1 MIATVPSMV
10 HQIVRIAEFLTTAA
24 TIAGIAYYAT
34 CICSAARFV
43 NDAVF
48 AGKNARATKD
58 LPPVSILKPLKG
70 TDPEMYENFRSH
82 CLQDYSDYEIIFGI
96 SDPDDPAAN
105 LVKKLQA
112 EFPQHKIRL
121 VHCDQKLG
129 SNTKVS
135 NLVQMMPYARH
146 EYIIVNDSDIR
157 VPPDYLRG
165 VSAPLANPNI
175 GLVTCPYRG
184 VANSTLGAQWEALG
198 ISTDFLPGVL
208 VARQIEGMKFGLG
221 STLAFRRSDLQEIGG
236 FEAFLDYLADDYYIG
251 NRLALLGKQV
261 ELSPLVVES
270 FLPQY
275 RMRSFFHHQLRW
287 ARTVKDVR
295 RWGYLG
301 MGITFVLPWALL
313 SLVLANAAPWALI
326 LLAMA
331 LIARLAAA
339 VYVSRKVLHDPQT
352 KRLAWLPLRDIV
364 ALFVWLASFMG
375 RTVNWRGDFFTLKD
389 GKLARISS

>member
-1 MIATVPSMV
+1 VTVSGIMIYQVL
-10 HQIVRIAEFLTTAA
+10 RIAELVAAAA
-24 TIAGIAYYAT
+24 TIAGIAYYVF
-34 CICSAARFV
+34 CIWSAGRFLR
-43 NDAVF
+43 DAAQTF
-48 AGKNARATKD
+48 AGKEPVA
-58 LPPVSILKPLKG
+58 VSILKPLKG

-121 VHCDQKLG
+121 VHCDRELG

-135 NLVQMMPYARH
+135 NLVQMLPYARH

-165 VSAPLANPNI
+165 VLAPLANPNI

-184 VANSTLGAQWEALG
+184 VANSTLGSQLEALG

-208 VARQIEGMKFGLG
+208 VARHIEGVRFGLG
-221 STLAFRRSDLQEIGG
+221 STLAFRRSDLKKIGG
-236 FEAFLDYLADDYYIG
+236 FEAFVDYLADDYHIG
-251 NRLALLGKQV
+251 NRLAALGKDI
-261 ELSPLVVES
+261 ELSSVVVES
-270 FLPQY
+270 FLPRY
-275 RMRSFFHHQLRW
+275 TTSSFFDHQLRW

-313 SLVLANAAPWALI
+313 TLI
-326 LLAMA
+326 LSGGASWAWLLLAVAVIMRV
-331 LIARLAAA
+331 IAA
-339 VYVSRKVLHDPQT
+339 VYVSREVLHDPQT
-352 KRLAWLPLRDIV
+352 KLLAWLPLRDIV
-364 ALFVWLASFMG
+364 AAFVWAASFMG
-375 RTVNWRGDFFTLKD
+375 RTVSWRGDFFTLKD
-389 GKLARISS
+389 GKLARIGP

>member
-34 CICSAARFV
+34 CIWSAARFV

-70 TDPEMYENFRSH
+70 TDPEMYENFCSH

-121 VHCDQKLG
+121 VHCDRELG

-135 NLVQMMPYARH
+135 NLAQMLPYARH

-165 VSAPLANPNI
+165 VLAPLANPNI

-184 VANSTLGAQWEALG
+184 VANSTLGSQLEALG

-261 ELSPLVVES
+261 QLSPLVVES

-275 RMRSFFHHQLRW
+275 GIRSFFHHQLRW

-313 SLVLANAAPWALI
+313 TLI
-326 LLAMA
+326 LFGGANWAWLLLAVAVIMRV
-331 LIARLAAA
+331 IAA
-339 VYVSRKVLHDPQT
+339 VYVSREVLHDPQT
-352 KRLAWLPLRDIV
+352 KLLAWLPLRDIV
-364 ALFVWLASFMG
+364 AAFVWAASFMG
-375 RTVNWRGDFFTLKD
+375 RRVSWRGDFFTLKD
-389 GKLARISS
+389 GKLARIGP

>member
-1 MIATVPSMV
+1 MMIGIMI
-10 HQIVRIAEFLTTAA
+10 HQLLRIAELLAAAA
-24 TIAGIAYYAT
+24 TIAGIAYCLL
-34 CICSAARFV
+34 CIWSAARFLREAEKTV
-43 NDAVF
+43 S
-48 AGKNARATKD
+48 GGES
-58 LPPVSILKPLKG
+58 PGVSILKPLKG

-96 SDPDDPAAN
+96 SDPNDPATN
-105 LVKKLQA
+105 LVKKLQT
-112 EFPQHKIRL
+112 EFPQREIRL
-121 VHCDQKLG
+121 VHCDQNLG

-135 NLVQMMPYARH
+135 NLAQMLRHARY
-146 EYIIVNDSDIR
+146 EYLIVNDSDIR
-157 VPPDYLRG
+157 VPRDYLRR
-165 VSAPLANPNI
+165 VLAPLQDPNI

-184 VANSTLGAQWEALG
+184 AANATLGSQLEALG

-208 VARQIEGMKFGLG
+208 VAREIEGIKFGLG
-221 STLAFRRSDLQEIGG
+221 STLAFRRSELQKIGG
-236 FEAFLDYLADDYYIG
+236 FESFLDYLADDYYIG
-251 NRLALLGKQV
+251 NRVASLGKQV
-261 ELSPLVVES
+261 ELSNVAVES
-270 FLPQY
+270 FLPLY
-275 RMRSFFHHQLRW
+275 TMRGFFDHQLRW

-313 SLVLANAAPWALI
+313 TLI
-326 LLAMA
+326 LAKAALWVLTLFAVA

-339 VYVSRKVLHDPQT
+339 VYVSRKVLHDRQIAL
-352 KRLAWLPLRDIV
+352 LAWLPLRDIV

>member
-1 MIATVPSMV
+1 MI
-10 HQIVRIAEFLTTAA
+10 HQVLRIVELFAAAA
-24 TIAGIAYYAT
+24 TICGIAYCLV
-34 CICSAARFV
+34 CIWSACRFLRQAA
-43 NDAVF
+43 NTLGD
-48 AGKNARATKD
+48 KES
-58 LPPVSILKPLKG
+58 PSVSILKPLKG
-70 TDPEMYENFRSH
+70 TEPEMYENFRSH

-96 SDPDDPAAN
+96 SDPDDPATN

-112 EFPQHKIRL
+112 EFPRHQIRL

-135 NLVQMMPYARH
+135 NLVQMLHHARY
-146 EYIIVNDSDIR
+146 EYLIVNDSDIR
-157 VPPDYLRG
+157 VPRDYLWR
-165 VSAPLANPNI
+165 VLPPLSDPEI

-184 VANSTLGAQWEALG
+184 VANATVGSQLEALG

-251 NRLALLGKQV
+251 NRIASLGKQI
-261 ELSPLVVES
+261 ELSSVVVES
-270 FLPQY
+270 FLPHY
-275 RMRSFFHHQLRW
+275 TLKSFFDHQLRW

-313 SLVLANAAPWALI
+313 TVALAKAAPWALT
-326 LLAMA
+326 LLAVA
-331 LIARLAAA
+331 LIARLATAT
-339 VYVSRKVLHDPQT
+339 YVSRKVLHDPQIAL
-352 KRLAWLPLRDIV
+352 LAWLPLRDIV